1 MLGWLY
7 GEFRFEASQ
16 SAVPVRRMAE
26 DAADGADQMADG
38 ADTDAGAPA
47 SDQRQT
53 PVALFRD
60 WLLLVPLLGV
70 IALDQA
76 TKYVVK
82 SNLDLYE
89 AWPAEG
95 FFRIAYRT
103 NSGSAFGLFPGQ
115 TVTLIF
121 LSLFAIGF
129 LFYFYRTRALS
140 YPLLRLAIGLQLGGA
155 VGNLIDR
162 LRHGAVVDFIDVG
175 PWPTFNVADSSIVV
189 GIFLLA
195 VMLAFSG
202 AAKDDE
208 GKAAKEAGTT

>member
-1 MLGWLY
+1 
-7 GEFRFEASQ
+7 
-16 SAVPVRRMAE
+16 MA
-26 DAADGADQMADG
+26 DHTADG
-38 ADTDAGAPA
+38 ADTDASAQA
-47 SDQRQT
+47 STPRQT

-60 WLLLVPLLGV
+60 WLLLVPLVGV
-70 IALDQA
+70 IVLDQA
-76 TKYVVK
+76 TKQIVK

-89 AWPAEG
+89 AWPTEG
-95 FFRIAYRT
+95 FFRIVYRT
-103 NSGSAFGLFPGQ
+103 NSGTAFGLFPGQ
-115 TVTLIF
+115 TVTLIL
-121 LSLFAIGF
+121 LSVFAIGF

-140 YPLLRLAIGLQLGGA
+140 YPMLRLALGLQLGGA

-202 AAKDDE
+202 AAKGGE
-208 GKAAKEAGTT
+208 REAAEKADPT

>member
-1 MLGWLY
+1 M
-7 GEFRFEASQ
+7 S
-16 SAVPVRRMAE
+16 
-26 DAADGADQMADG
+26 DHTADGADKA
-38 ADTDAGAPA
+38 A
-47 SDQRQT
+47 STQTASSQQT

-70 IALDQA
+70 IVLDQA
-76 TKYVVK
+76 TKQIVK

-89 AWPAEG
+89 AWPTEG
-95 FFRIAYRT
+95 FFRIVYRT

-115 TVTLIF
+115 TVTLIL
-121 LSLFAIGF
+121 LSVFAIGF

-140 YPLLRLAIGLQLGGA
+140 YPMLRLAIGLQLGGA
-155 VGNLIDR
+155 IGNLIDR

-202 AAKDDE
+202 AAKGGGRE
-208 GKAAKEAGTT
+208 AAEKADPT

>member
-1 MLGWLY
+1 
-7 GEFRFEASQ
+7 
-16 SAVPVRRMAE
+16 
-26 DAADGADQMADG
+26 MADHTADS
-38 ADTDAGAPA
+38 ADTDAGAPS
-47 SDQRQT
+47 SDSQQT
-53 PVALFRD
+53 PVGLFRD
-60 WLLLVPLLGV
+60 WLLLAPLLGV
-70 IALDQA
+70 VLLDQA
-76 TKYVVK
+76 TKYLVK
-82 SNLDLYE
+82 ANLELYE

-103 NSGSAFGLFPGQ
+103 NSGSVFGLFPGQ

-140 YPLLRLAIGLQLGGA
+140 YPMLRLAIGLQLGGA
-155 VGNLIDR
+155 IGNLIDR
-162 LRHGAVVDFIDVG
+162 LFLGAVVDFIDVG
-175 PWPTFNVADSSIVV
+175 PWPTFNIADSSIVV

-208 GKAAKEAGTT
+208 GEAAEEPDSA

>member
-1 MLGWLY
+1 M
-7 GEFRFEASQ
+7 

-26 DAADGADQMADG
+26 DTAEGSDQRADGAETG
-38 ADTDAGAPA
+38 G
-47 SDQRQT
+47 SDQASTAQET

-103 NSGSAFGLFPGQ
+103 NTGSAFGLFPGQ

-129 LFYFYRTRALS
+129 LFYFYRTRAMS

-162 LRHGAVVDFIDVG
+162 LFLGAVVDFIDVG

-202 AAKDDE
+202 VVKDDE
-208 GKAAKEAGTT
+208 GEAAEEAGTT

>member
-1 MLGWLY
+1 
-7 GEFRFEASQ
+7 
-16 SAVPVRRMAE
+16 MA
-26 DAADGADQMADG
+26 DHTADG
-38 ADTDAGAPA
+38 TDKAA
-47 SDQRQT
+47 STQTASSQQT

-70 IALDQA
+70 IVLDQA
-76 TKYVVK
+76 TKQIVK

-89 AWPAEG
+89 AWPSEG
-95 FFRIAYRT
+95 FFRIVYRT
-103 NSGSAFGLFPGQ
+103 NSGTAFGLFPGQ
-115 TVTLIF
+115 TITLIL
-121 LSLFAIGF
+121 LSVFAIGF

-140 YPLLRLAIGLQLGGA
+140 YPMLRLALGLQLGGA

-202 AAKDDE
+202 AAKGGDRE
-208 GKAAKEAGTT
+208 AAKEADPT

>member
-1 MLGWLY
+1 
-7 GEFRFEASQ
+7 
-16 SAVPVRRMAE
+16 MA
-26 DAADGADQMADG
+26 DHTADGADG
-38 ADTDAGAPA
+38 DAGAPA
-47 SDQRQT
+47 SDPQQT

-60 WLLLVPLLGV
+60 WLLLAPLLGV
-70 IALDQA
+70 VALDQA

-82 SNLDLYE
+82 SNLDLHQ

-103 NSGSAFGLFPGQ
+103 NTGTAFGLFPGQ

-155 VGNLIDR
+155 IGNLIDR
-162 LRHGAVVDFIDVG
+162 VWLGAVVDFIDVG
-175 PWPTFNVADSSIVV
+175 PWPTFNIADSSIVV
-189 GIFLLA
+189 GILILA

-202 AAKDDE
+202 AVKDDE
-208 GKAAKEAGTT
+208 SGPAEEADTT

>member
-1 MLGWLY
+1 M
-7 GEFRFEASQ
+7 

-26 DAADGADQMADG
+26 DTAEGSDQMADRAETG
-38 ADTDAGAPA
+38 G
-47 SDQRQT
+47 SDQASTAQET

-103 NSGSAFGLFPGQ
+103 NTGSAFGLFPGQ

-129 LFYFYRTRALS
+129 LFYFYRTRAMS

-162 LRHGAVVDFIDVG
+162 LFLGAVVDFIDVG

-202 AAKDDE
+202 VVKDDE
-208 GKAAKEAGTT
+208 GEAAEEAGTT

>member
-1 MLGWLY
+1 MADHTSDGA
-7 GEFRFEASQ
+7 EAAAAAQ
-16 SAVPVRRMAE
+16 SSEPEQVPV
-26 DAADGADQMADG
+26 
-38 ADTDAGAPA
+38 
-47 SDQRQT
+47 S
-53 PVALFRD
+53 LFRD
-60 WLLLVPLLGV
+60 WLLLAPLLGV
-70 IALDQA
+70 VALDQA
-76 TKYVVK
+76 TKYAVK
-82 SNLDLYE
+82 ANLELYE

-103 NSGSAFGLFPGQ
+103 NSGSVFGLFPGQ

-155 VGNLIDR
+155 IGNLIDR
-162 LRHGAVVDFIDVG
+162 LFLGAVVDFIDVG
-175 PWPTFNVADSSIVV
+175 PWPTFNIADSSIVV
-189 GIFLLA
+189 GIFILA

-208 GKAAKEAGTT
+208 SEAAEKGDTA

>member
-1 MLGWLY
+1 
-7 GEFRFEASQ
+7 
-16 SAVPVRRMAE
+16 MAE
-26 DAADGADQMADG
+26 DTAEGSDQMADRAETG
-38 ADTDAGAPA
+38 G
-47 SDQRQT
+47 SDQASTAQET

-103 NSGSAFGLFPGQ
+103 NTGSAFGLFPGQ

-129 LFYFYRTRALS
+129 LFYFYRTRAMS

-162 LRHGAVVDFIDVG
+162 LFLGAVVDFIDVG

-202 AAKDDE
+202 VVKDDE
-208 GKAAKEAGTT
+208 GEAAEEAGTT

>member
-1 MLGWLY
+1 
-7 GEFRFEASQ
+7 
-16 SAVPVRRMAE
+16 MA
-26 DAADGADQMADG
+26 DDMADG
-38 ADTDAGAPA
+38 ADTDAAAQA
-47 SDQRQT
+47 SGPQQM

-70 IALDQA
+70 IVLDQA
-76 TKYVVK
+76 TKQIVK
-82 SNLDLYE
+82 SSLDLYE

-103 NSGSAFGLFPGQ
+103 NSGSVFGLFPGQ
-115 TVTLIF
+115 TVTLIL

-129 LFYFYRTRALS
+129 LFYFYRTRAMS
-140 YPLLRLAIGLQLGGA
+140 YPMLRLALGLQLGGA

-195 VMLAFSG
+195 VILAFSG
-202 AAKDDE
+202 ASKDDE
-208 GKAAKEAGTT
+208 REAAEEADPA